1 MKIWITVKNSEAD
14 VSSINLLLVRAVKK
28 LHNLPIVDFVIA
40 SQLEVVHSDKPIKSI
55 ELQLVRVETC
65 GEFINL

>member
-1 MKIWITVKNSEAD
+1 MIATDWQLNSRILID
-14 VSSINLLLVRAVKK
+14 QVV
-28 LHNLPIVDFVIA
+28 IVD

-65 GEFINL
+65 GE

>member
-1 MKIWITVKNSEAD
+1 MNSRILTDLD
-14 VSSINLLLVRAVKK
+14 VI
-28 LHNLPIVDFVIA
+28 ID

-65 GEFINL
+65 GE